1 MSESLRILYVT
12 SEITP
17 FLNKLGVGD
26 YVRALPE
33 AMQNKDIE
41 IRVIVPRW
49 GVINERK
56 NRLHEV
62 VRLSGINITVG
73 EEDKPL
79 TIKVASIPQA
89 KMQVYFIDNED
100 YFHRKKLYTD
110 KAENLFEDNDER
122 AIFFCKGVAETVKKL
137 GWSPDIVHCNDWF
150 TALLPLYLRTTYQN
164 EPLFK
169 ESKIVSTV
177 YDNLFE
183 QNFDTATLF
192 DKVALED
199 ITEEMLASLMAN
211 PTPQGF
217 MEIGAKYSDSVVNAQ
232 ESGKTN
238 DIMAALVADKLSTIV
253 GEDDTVCD
261 GYYEIYKAL
270 LGERMGELV
279 EEKTA

>member
-26 YVRALPE
+26 YVRPLPE

-110 KAENLFEDNDER
+110 KTENLFEDNDER

-199 ITEEMLASLMAN
+199 ITKQMLASLMAN

-238 DIMAALVADKLSTIV
+238 DIMAALVADKISTIV
-253 GEDDTVCD
+253 GEDNQICD

-270 LGERMGELV
+270 LGEKMGELV
-279 EEKTA
+279 AEKTV